1 MILIGN
7 AYDMRPLPFTLRQLQ
22 YAAAVAGTGGFRK
35 AAEACAVSQPALSAQ
50 LGALERALGARLFER
65 GPRRVLVTPE
75 GSELLARARSL
86 LAGAEELVEAARALR
101 GPLAG
106 TLQAGVL
113 PTIGP
118 YALPE
123 VSRALARAFPSLRP
137 AWREEKTAS
146 LVAAVVEGSLDAALL
161 ARESDLG
168 ALETAVVAR
177 DPFVLAVP
185 RGHRLA
191 GKGPVRLG
199 DLAGEPVLLLEEEHC
214 FRDQALVFC
223 GRAGLPEGE
232 FRATSLTTLAR
243 LVASG
248 AGVALLP
255 ALAVRLENRRRDVVV
270 RPLAAPVPSRTVVV
284 AFRRTSPRAAAF
296 RDLAKALARAWPR

>member
-1 MILIGN
+1 MK
-7 AYDMRPLPFTLRQLQ
+7 PLPFTLRQLQ
-22 YAAAVAGTGGFRK
+22 YAVGVAETGGFRK

-50 LGALERALGARLFER
+50 LGELERALGARLFER

-75 GSELLARARSL
+75 GADLLARARAL
-86 LAGAEELVEAARALR
+86 LAGAGELAEAARALR
-101 GPLAG
+101 DPLAG
-106 TLQAGVL
+106 TLRAGVL

-118 YALPE
+118 WVLPE
-123 VSRALARAFPSLRP
+123 VSRALARAFPRLRL
-137 AWREEKTAS
+137 AWSEERTAA
-146 LVAAVVEGSLDAALL
+146 LAAAVAEGRLDAALV

-168 ALETAVVAR
+168 ALETADVAR

-191 GKGPVRLG
+191 RKGPVRLA

-232 FRATSLTTLAR
+232 YRATSLTTLAR

-255 ALAVRLENRRRDVVV
+255 SIAVRLENRRRDLVV
-270 RPLAAPVPSRTVVV
+270 RPFAPPVPSRTVVL
-284 AFRRTSPRAAAF
+284 AFRRTSPRGAAY
-296 RDLAKALARAWPR
+296 RDLAKALARAWPA

>member
-1 MILIGN
+1 
-7 AYDMRPLPFTLRQLQ
+7 MRPLPFTLRQLQ
-22 YAAAVAGTGGFRK
+22 YAASVAEAGGFRR

-50 LGALERALGARLFER
+50 LGELERALGARLFER

-75 GSELLARARSL
+75 GAELLARARAL
-86 LAGAEELVEAARALR
+86 LAGAEELAEAARALR
-101 GPLAG
+101 DPFAG
-106 TLQAGVL
+106 TLRAGVL

-123 VSRALARAFPSLRP
+123 VSRGLARAFPSLRL
-137 AWREEKTAS
+137 AWREERTAA
-146 LVAAVVEGSLDAALL
+146 LVAAVAGGSLDAALV
-161 ARESDLG
+161 AKESDLG
-168 ALETAVVAR
+168 TLETAAVAR
-177 DPFVLAVP
+177 DPFALAVP

-191 GKGPVRLG
+191 RKGPVRLG
-199 DLAGEPVLLLEEEHC
+199 ELEGEAVLLLEEEHC

-255 ALAVRLENRRRDVVV
+255 ALAVRLENRRRDLVV
-270 RPLAAPVPSRTVVV
+270 RPFAPPAPARTVVL

-296 RDLAKALARAWPR
+296 RDLAKALARAWPA

>member
-1 MILIGN
+1 
-7 AYDMRPLPFTLRQLQ
+7 MRPLPFTLRQLQ
-22 YAAAVAGTGGFRK
+22 YAAAVAETGGFRK
-35 AAEACAVSQPALSAQ
+35 AAESCAVSQPALSAQ
-50 LGALERALGARLFER
+50 LGELERALGARLFER
-65 GPRRVLVTPE
+65 GARRVLVTPE
-75 GSELLARARSL
+75 GADLLARARAL
-86 LAGAEELVEAARALR
+86 LAGAGELAEVARALR
-101 GPLAG
+101 DPLSG
-106 TLQAGVL
+106 TLRAGVL

-123 VSRALARAFPSLRP
+123 VSRALARAFPTLRL
-137 AWREEKTAS
+137 AWSEERTAA
-146 LVAAVVEGSLDAALL
+146 LVAAVAEGSLDAALV
-161 ARESDLG
+161 AKESDLG
-168 ALETAVVAR
+168 TLETAAVAR

-191 GKGPVRLG
+191 RKGPVRLS

-214 FRDQALVFC
+214 FRDQALVLC

-255 ALAVRLENRRRDVVV
+255 ALAVRLENRRRDLVV
-270 RPLAAPVPSRTVVV
+270 RPFAPPVPARTVVL

-296 RDLAKALARAWPR
+296 RDLARALARAWPA